1 MSHHCLHAKQITM
14 AEAQAKL
21 QSLSEEYQKIQQE
34 LQDAI
39 QSRQTLEAQKSE
51 NEGVKQVR
59 SLSMDRA

>member
-1 MSHHCLHAKQITM
+1 M

-21 QSLSEEYQKIQQE
+21 QSLSEEYQKLQQE

-59 SLSMDRA
+59 LLSMNRA